1 MKRLFKQIALVVFGA
16 ALIFSCSSAPSD
28 PESLADYALEKFK
41 ADDMEAL
48 IECSTEENAL
58 KLKAELENNEL
69 LEKEA
74 ETNENIR
81 KALEFGKDFKK
92 KISEAQFEKGEIEDV
107 SEGIKEVVYRS
118 ENGKLRVILKE
129 VNGEWKLDMIGM

>member
-1 MKRLFKQIALVVFGA
+1 M
-16 ALIFSCSSAPSD
+16 FSCSSVPSD

-48 IECSTEENAL
+48 IECSTEENAS
-58 KLKAELENNEL
+58 KLKAELQNNEQ

-81 KALEFGKDFKK
+81 KALEFGKEFKK
-92 KISEAQFEKGEIEDV
+92 KISEAQFEKGQIEDV
-107 SEGIKEVVYRS
+107 SEGIKEVVYKS
-118 ENGKLRVILKE
+118 EEGKLRVILKE
-129 VNGEWKLDMIGM
+129 VNGEWKLDMIGL